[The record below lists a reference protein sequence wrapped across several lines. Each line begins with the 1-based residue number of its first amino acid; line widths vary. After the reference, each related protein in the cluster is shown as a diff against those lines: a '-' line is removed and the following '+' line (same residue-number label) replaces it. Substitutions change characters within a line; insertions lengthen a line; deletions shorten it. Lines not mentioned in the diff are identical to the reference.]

1 MNFYEQ
7 ETGQAEKQSVTAQ
20 DQTPLYL
27 YSAAY
32 ARDNREL
39 VAYRTSRNAC
49 LACKE
54 AIEEA
59 ISEHY
64 RNNRLNPGA
73 VSKVLEKF
81 RPEQITYVLACTVL
95 HKDWDARF
103 STDNK
108 RWARSITTH
117 KDRGSYGN
125 DSTLQFVI
133 DQTHPCLVDLF
144 VTQLR
149 KELEISKHSVREN
162 LVKSIPSSSQ
172 KTAPARKA
180 PER

>member
-1 MNFYEQ
+1 MSFYEQ
-7 ETGQAEKQSVTAQ
+7 KTVQN
-20 DQTPLYL
+20 QTPLYL
-27 YSAAY
+27 YPSAY

-39 VAYRTSRNAC
+39 AAYRASRNAC
-49 LACKE
+49 LACTE
-54 AIEEA
+54 AIEAA

-81 RPEQITYVLACTVL
+81 RPEQVSYVLACTIQ

-103 STDNK
+103 SADNK
-108 RWARSITTH
+108 RWAKTITTH
-117 KDRGSYGN
+117 KDKGSYGN
-125 DSTLQFVI
+125 DSTFQFVI

-149 KELEISKHSVREN
+149 KELEISKPSVREN
-162 LVKSIPSSSQ
+162 LGQGTKQPS
-172 KTAPARKA
+172 KYKA
-180 PER
+180 PTCKRTER

>member
-1 MNFYEQ
+1 MSFYEQ
-7 ETGQAEKQSVTAQ
+7 KTVQ

-27 YSAAY
+27 YPAAY

-39 VAYRTSRNAC
+39 AVYRASRNAC

-54 AIEEA
+54 AIESA
-59 ISEHY
+59 ISESY

-73 VSKVLEKF
+73 VSMVLEKF
-81 RPEQITYVLACTVL
+81 RPEQITYVLACTIQ

-103 STDNK
+103 SAENK
-108 RWARSITTH
+108 HWARSITTH
-117 KDRGSYGN
+117 RDRGSYGN

-149 KELEISKHSVREN
+149 KKLEISKSSVRES
-162 LVKSIPSSSQ
+162 LAHITQQSQ
-172 KTAPARKA
+172 IKAPARKE